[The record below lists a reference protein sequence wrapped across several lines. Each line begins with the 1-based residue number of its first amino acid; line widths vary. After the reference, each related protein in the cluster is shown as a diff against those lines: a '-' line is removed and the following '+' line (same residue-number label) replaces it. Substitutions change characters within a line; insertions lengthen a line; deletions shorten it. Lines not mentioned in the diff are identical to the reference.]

1 MERAKEIEMKETY
14 RVTTSLYWDEE
25 KEYSFAATSK
35 RVSEDQI
42 ADAKINN
49 VRTLMKHL
57 ANFEKYTP
65 GKGFFIE
72 EYVDKIETK
81 MGKIVKEEFF
91 SHDFDYATMN
101 GEGKL
106 VILD

>member
-1 MERAKEIEMKETY
+1 MEKMY
-14 RVTTSLYWDEE
+14 RVNTALYWDEE
-25 KEYSFAATSK
+25 KEYPLAVTSE

-42 ADAKINN
+42 ANAKRDN

-57 ANFEKYTP
+57 SNLEKYTP

-72 EYVDKIETK
+72 ENVDEIETK
-81 MGKIVKEEFF
+81 MGKTVKVEFF
-91 SHDFDYATMN
+91 SHDFNYATMN

>member
-1 MERAKEIEMKETY
+1 MEKMY
-14 RVTTSLYWDEE
+14 RVNTSLYWDEE
-25 KEYSFAATSK
+25 KEYSFAATSEQ
-35 RVSEDQI
+35 VLEDRI
-42 ADAKINN
+42 ADAKRDN

-57 ANFEKYTP
+57 VNFEKYTP

-72 EYVDKIETK
+72 ECVDEIETK
-81 MGKIVKEEFF
+81 MGKIVKVEFF
-91 SHDFDYATMN
+91 SHDFNYATIN

>member
-1 MERAKEIEMKETY
+1 MEKTY
-14 RVTTSLYWDEE
+14 RIDTRLYWDEE
-25 KEYSFAATSK
+25 KEYPLAVTTEE
-35 RVSEDQI
+35 VSEDQI
-42 ADAKINN
+42 ADAKRNN

-57 ANFEKYTP
+57 ANLEEYTP

-72 EYVDKIETK
+72 ENIDEIEIK
-81 MGKIVKEEFF
+81 MGKIVKVEFF
-91 SHDFDYATMN
+91 SHDSNYATMN

>member
-1 MERAKEIEMKETY
+1 MEKMY
-14 RVTTSLYWDEE
+14 RVNTSLYWDEE
-25 KEYSFAATSK
+25 KEYSFAVAT
-35 RVSEDQI
+35 REVSEDEI
-42 ADAKINN
+42 ADAKREN
-49 VRTLMKHL
+49 VRTLMERL

-72 EYVDKIETK
+72 ENVDEIETK
-81 MGKIVKEEFF
+81 MGKTVKIEFF
-91 SHDFDYATMN
+91 SHDFNYATMN

>member
-1 MERAKEIEMKETY
+1 MEKTY
-14 RVTTSLYWDEE
+14 RVNTALYWDEE
-25 KEYSFAATSK
+25 KEYPFAVAT
-35 RVSEDQI
+35 REVSEDQI
-42 ADAKINN
+42 ADAKRDN

-72 EYVDKIETK
+72 ECVDEIETK
-81 MGKIVKEEFF
+81 MGKIVKVEFF
-91 SHDFDYATMN
+91 SHDFNYATMN

>member
-1 MERAKEIEMKETY
+1 MEKMY
-14 RVTTSLYWDEE
+14 RVNTSLYWDEQ
-25 KEYSFAATSK
+25 EYPFATANK
-35 RVSEDQI
+35 QVSEDQI
-42 ADAKINN
+42 ADAKRDN

-57 ANFEKYTP
+57 ANLEKYTP

-72 EYVDKIETK
+72 ECIDEIEIK
-81 MGKIVKEEFF
+81 MGKIVEVEFF
-91 SHDFDYATMN
+91 SHDSNYATMN